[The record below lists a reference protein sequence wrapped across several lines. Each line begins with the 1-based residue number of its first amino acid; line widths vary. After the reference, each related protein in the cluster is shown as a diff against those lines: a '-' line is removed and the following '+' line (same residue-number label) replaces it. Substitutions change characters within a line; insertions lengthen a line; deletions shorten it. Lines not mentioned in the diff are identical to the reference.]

1 MSFYFSEKPF
11 EQFGKILIE
20 EVNIDIE
27 LGEHV
32 AMIGDNG
39 IGKSTLLN
47 ALNLKYETQSYLMKQ
62 DLTQVFDLT
71 AMNFIIS
78 IFPEVATLKTQIVT
92 DYDKISDY
100 IALNGYEIEQKIIT
114 TAKRFNISE
123 QDLDKPI
130 RLLSGGQQTSVA
142 LIRAFIS
149 EKPLIILDEPTNHL
163 DQAMLDNLI
172 IEINKF

>member
-20 EVNIDIE
+20 DVNIDIE

-32 AMIGDNG
+32 AMISDNG
-39 IGKSTLLN
+39 VGKSTLLN

-100 IALNGYEIEQKIIT
+100 IALNGYEIE
-114 TAKRFNISE
+114 
-123 QDLDKPI
+123 
-130 RLLSGGQQTSVA
+130 
-142 LIRAFIS
+142 
-149 EKPLIILDEPTNHL
+149 
-163 DQAMLDNLI
+163 
-172 IEINKF
+172 